1 MSTQTNI
8 REQVTN
14 KIVDALRAGTPPWRK
29 PWRNDR
35 TNTGAAANAASGM
48 NYRGV
53 NALLLGLA
61 EYESRW
67 WATYAQIQTLG
78 GRVRKGER
86 ATQIVYWREV
96 ERVVATTAAGVD
108 VIDTF
113 PLMKTYSVF
122 NVAQTDGL
130 EKFQTR
136 SRPGVTFEDFG
147 PVEAVISATGAD
159 IRHGGD
165 RAFYNTVR
173 DFIQLPPRESFESR
187 AAYYGTV
194 THEMCHWTG
203 HQARLDRLTKNAR
216 FGDRQYAV
224 EELVAE
230 IGGAFLC
237 TEVGVP
243 QSDDLSN
250 QTAYL
255 ASWLAVLERDATAI
269 FTAAGQASR
278 AVDYILSF
286 SRHGAGEERRAV
298 TTGAVA

>member
-1 MSTQTNI
+1 MSTQADI
-8 REQVTN
+8 RRLVTS
-14 KIVDALRAGTPPWRK
+14 KIVNALAAGTPPWRQ

-35 TNTGAAANAASGM
+35 TNAGAPANAASGM

-67 WATYAQIQTLG
+67 WATYAQIQALG
-78 GRVRKGER
+78 GRVRKGEQ
-86 ATQIVYWREV
+86 ATRIVYWREV
-96 ERVVATTAAGVD
+96 ERVVVTTATGVD

-113 PLMKTYSVF
+113 PLLKTYSVF
-122 NVAQTDGL
+122 NAAQTDGL
-130 EKFQTR
+130 EEFQTR
-136 SRPGVTFEDFG
+136 SRSAATFEDFG
-147 PVEAVISATGAD
+147 PAEAVIAATGAD

-165 RAFYNTVR
+165 RSFYHPAR
-173 DFIQLPPRESFESR
+173 DFIQVPPRESFESR
-187 AAYYGTV
+187 AAYYDTLA
-194 THEMCHWTG
+194 HELVHWTG
-203 HQARLDRLTKNAR
+203 HQDRLDRLTKNAR

-243 QSDDLSN
+243 QSDLSN

-255 ASWLAVLERDATAI
+255 ASWLAVLERDSTAI

-278 AVDYILSF
+278 AVDFILSF
-286 SRHGAGEERRAV
+286 SRHGASEGHIGV
-298 TTGAVA
+298 PSGAAA